1 MSCAPSLLRAGIWI
15 FASGLSLLL
24 ASALNYQL
32 LTPIEKQQLLDDR
45 NGIVRRLKT
54 TSKLPLAKKGLDF
67 SV

>member
-1 MSCAPSLLRAGIWI
+1 MSCDPSLLRAGIWV

-32 LTPIEKQQLLDDR
+32 LTPIEKQQILDDR
-45 NGIVRRLKT
+45 NSIVQRLKT
-54 TSKLPLAKKGLDF
+54 ASKPPLAKKGLDF